1 MNNPTAEAIET
12 VLPEAIR
19 EYVRVTCDIKP
30 HDGFDQLC
38 RAIGEAFQR
47 FQSVPA
53 RWREIELMLSD
64 DPPMVIG
71 QSCAMTFV
79 PRQGVAA
86 FTIGDVILLRTSQ
99 LFVADYDFQVY
110 AVLEELTHA
119 LLNLAD
125 ESLAAWI
132 VTFLYSDRVAYRDGF
147 YVPAASFQPHWPPK
161 RKDWASPPRRHFD
174 YRSN

>member
-1 MNNPTAEAIET
+1 MRHKTT
-12 VLPEAIR
+12 RWFRSTLPCNWRSFSTLPI
-19 EYVRVTCDIKP
+19 
-30 HDGFDQLC
+30 
-38 RAIGEAFQR
+38 
-47 FQSVPA
+47 SPA

-161 RKDWASPPRRHFD
+161 RKDWAAHYAVKDFD
-174 YRSN
+174 FDVCKRKT